1 MKMNRRSFLKQA
13 GAVLPLVAGC
23 AAAGTTL
30 RQVPVQNG
38 KAFVS
43 LADFPEL
50 SAVGGAAK
58 LQIQGQRD
66 PIFLVRTGESR
77 YTALSSLCTHL
88 ACQVRKQAQTFRCP
102 CHGSTYDL
110 EGEVL
115 RGPAQSPLKRFRT
128 EVVEGGVIIY

>member
-1 MKMNRRSFLKQA
+1 MNLSRRSFLKQA

-30 RQVPVQNG
+30 HRVPAQNG
-38 KAFVS
+38 KAFIS

-50 SAVGGAAK
+50 SGTGGAVK
-58 LQIQGQRD
+58 LQIEGQRD
-66 PIFLVRTGESR
+66 PVFLVRTGESR
-77 YTALSSLCTHL
+77 YVALSSLCTHL
-88 ACQVRKQAQTFRCP
+88 ACQVRKQPQSFRCP

-128 EVVEGGVIIY
+128 EVVEGGVIIF